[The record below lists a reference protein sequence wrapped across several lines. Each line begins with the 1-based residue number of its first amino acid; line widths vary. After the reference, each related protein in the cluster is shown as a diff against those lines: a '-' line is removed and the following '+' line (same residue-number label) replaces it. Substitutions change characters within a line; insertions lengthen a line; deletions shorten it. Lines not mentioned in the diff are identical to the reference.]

1 MKINKVFSISIVVVA
16 IVLAFNKNTFAQ
28 AKYFPGY
35 VIMLT
40 GDTLKG
46 ETRNVLS
53 TILRKQHFVK
63 KKVLKSRLL
72 ILQKLKSTA

>member
-16 IVLAFNKNTFAQ
+16 IVLAFNKNAFAQ

-35 VIMLT
+35 VITLT

-46 ETRNVLS
+46 EIKNPE
-53 TILRKQHFVK
+53 F
-63 KKVLKSRLL
+63 
-72 ILQKLKSTA
+72 